1 MPHLGDALAFA
12 RWLTGSRQD
21 AEDVVQE
28 ACLRALAAIG
38 DGVVLRPRAWLLA
51 VVRNTAFTWMAKN
64 RPKWVRDLGDVA
76 EMDRM
81 VETGRSALPD
91 VTVLTPEVELI
102 RKADAVAVR
111 KAVATLPVLLREV
124 LVLREFNDLSY
135 REIADMLAIPVGTV
149 MSRLSRARLLLAAS
163 MAGKYRD

>member
-1 MPHLGDALAFA
+1 MPHLADALAFA

-38 DGVVLRPRAWLLA
+38 DGIVLRPRAWLLA

-64 RPKWVRDLGDVA
+64 RPKWVRDLD
-76 EMDRM
+76 
-81 VETGRSALPD
+81 ETGKSAFPD
-91 VTVLTPEVELI
+91 MTVLTPEVELI

-111 KAVATLPVLLREV
+111 KAVAALPVPLREV

-135 REIADMLAIPVGTV
+135 REIADMLAIPIGTV

-163 MAGKYRD
+163 IAEAHRD

>member
-1 MPHLGDALAFA
+1 M
-12 RWLTGSRQD
+12 
-21 AEDVVQE
+21 QE
-28 ACLRALAAIG
+28 ACLKALAAIG
-38 DGVVLRPRAWLLA
+38 DGIVLRPRAWLLA

-81 VETGRSALPD
+81 VETGKSAFPD

-111 KAVATLPVLLREV
+111 KAVAALPILLREV
-124 LVLREFNDLSY
+124 LVLRELVVS
-135 REIADMLAIPVGTV
+135 
-149 MSRLSRARLLLAAS
+149 
-163 MAGKYRD
+163 